1 MYAILLTIFLLVC
14 LALIIVVLMQSSKG
28 GGLAGAFGG
37 SSDAALLGGRS
48 AGNLL
53 SRATGYLA
61 GSFIVLA
68 LVLSLMS
75 SRQGSGQIEE
85 GVIARQQR
93 EAASNQLDVAPGA
106 SILDEIQTEGM
117 TEDVPPAESGEA
129 PAESGGDEPVGEPQ
143 PSTP

>member
-1 MYAILLTIFLLVC
+1 MYAIFLTIFLFVC

-48 AGNLL
+48 ASNLL

-68 LVLSLMS
+68 LLLSLLS
-75 SRQGSGQIEE
+75 SRQGVQTEE

-93 EAASNQLDVAPGA
+93 ESASNQLDVAPGA
-106 SILDEIQTEGM
+106 SILDEIQTDGLGEE
-117 TEDVPPAESGEA
+117 TPPAENGEA
-129 PAESGGDEPVGEPQ
+129 PADTGGDAPIGEPQ